1 MNKKQ
6 LKIAVIGGGSSYT
19 PELIEGLIRYYEQ
32 FPVAELYLVDIE
44 AGAGKLQIV
53 GDLAQR
59 MIAASGKPIRLHVT
73 LDRRE
78 AIRDADFVTTQI
90 RVGML
95 DARSRDE
102 KIPLGY
108 GLIGQETTGAGGF
121 AKALR
126 TIPVILDICKE
137 IEELAPDAFLINF
150 TNPAGIVTEAVA
162 KHTNVKSVGLCNLP
176 ISTKMQIAELYGA
189 KQSDLFIEM
198 VGINHL
204 NWTTKVVIDGKDQ
217 TADFLER
224 VAGASGISLQNIPDL
239 EWDAEFIRSLGA
251 LPCAYHRYYYMKD
264 EMFREM
270 NDKFKETGKTRAD
283 DVKEVEAELFELYKK
298 PELVTKPPQLEKRGG
313 AYYSEAAVQLMK
325 SIYNDSGDIQVVN
338 VVNNGVIPCLP
349 DDVAIEVNCVIK
361 SDGPHP
367 IALSKPLPPQIRGQ
381 LQVVKA
387 YEELTIQAAVSG
399 DCRAALQALTIH
411 PLIGDEQLAKALLE
425 QILTQNAAYLPQFKA
440 AFAERNQA

>member
-1 MNKKQ
+1 MKKDG

-19 PELIEGLIRYYEQ
+19 PELIDGLIRYYDE

-44 AGAGKLQIV
+44 PGADKLKII

-59 MIAASGKPIRLHVT
+59 MIDASGKPIKLHT
-73 LDRRE
+73 TMDRRE
-78 AIRDADFVTTQI
+78 AIRGADFVTTQI

-102 KIPLGY
+102 KIPLLF

-126 TIPVILDICKE
+126 TIPVILDICRE

-150 TNPAGIVTEAVA
+150 TNPAGLVTEAVN
-162 KHTNVKSVGLCNLP
+162 KHTKVKSVGLCNLP
-176 ISTKMQIAELYGA
+176 IGNKMQIAELYDVD
-189 KQSDLFIEM
+189 QRDLYIEM

-217 TADFLER
+217 TQDFLTKI
-224 VAGASGISLQNIPDL
+224 AGRSGFSMKNIPDL
-239 EWDAEFIRSLGA
+239 EWDAEFITSVGA
-251 LPCAYHRYYYMKD
+251 LPCAYHRYYYMKE
-264 EMFREM
+264 EMFREL
-270 NDKFKETGKTRAD
+270 NTTFQETGKTRAD
-283 DVKEVEAELFELYKK
+283 DVKEVEAELFELYTQ
-298 PELVTKPPQLEKRGG
+298 PELVSKPPQLEKRGG

-338 VVNNGVIPCLP
+338 VRNGVVISCLP
-349 DDVAIEVNCVIK
+349 EDAAIEVNCVIK

-367 IALSKPLPPQIRGQ
+367 IVLSGELPPQIRGL

-387 YEELTIQAAVSG
+387 YEELTVQAAVFG
-399 DCRAALQALTIH
+399 DYHAALQALTIH
-411 PLIGDEQLAKALLE
+411 PLVGDEQLAKSLIGE
-425 QILTQNAAYLPQFKA
+425 ILAQNAAYLPQFAK
-440 AFAERNQA
+440 ND